1 MAVEPMNV
9 NYKLITAADDLPQI
23 AAELRGEPAIG
34 LDTETTG
41 LDPHTSKL
49 RLLQLATPQNSYIF
63 DCFRFKPE
71 QLTPLLEIISAEQPV
86 KIAHNAK
93 FDSKFLLRHLG
104 VRMGGI
110 FDTYLASVLIAAGDE
125 NIRHGL
131 EPVVG
136 RHLDQQLNKDAQLS
150 NWAGEL
156 SQHQLDYAARDAQVL
171 LPLREKLQARLD
183 ESDLLLTA
191 ELEFAAVPS
200 IAAMELAG
208 VFLDVDRWKALLE
221 KMTVQRNAV
230 ADELQQILGAGAAQ
244 MNLFGDPEPVNL
256 DSPAQIKEALARIG
270 IIVEDTRE
278 WTLSK
283 LAADHPVAAKL
294 LEHRGLSKNLSSFG
308 ENILGYIN
316 QATGRLHADFRQ
328 LGTPTG
334 RITTSSPSLQQIP
347 HTAEYRSCFR
357 APAGCKLIVAD
368 YSQIEMRILADFSA
382 DEALL
387 AAFDSGADLHRTT
400 ASQMLGVPLAD
411 ISPRQRE
418 SAKGLNYGLVYGMGA
433 EGLAGRI
440 GSTVKEAEALIDR
453 YFNAYSG
460 VARWLH
466 EAGEIAVRER
476 ASRTASGRLW
486 KYKLDPADR
495 VEQAALRRVGKNT
508 PIQGTSSDIFK
519 RSMRLLDDALRGLN
533 ARIINSIHDELV
545 IECDAAI
552 AEEIKDIVRH
562 EMIAGAKEF
571 LLRVPVEVEAVI
583 SDAWLKK

>member
-1 MAVEPMNV
+1 M
-9 NYKLITAADDLPQI
+9 NYKLITDVEDVPQI
-23 AAELRGEPAIG
+23 AAELRAQPVIG

-49 RLLQLATPQNSYIF
+49 RLLQLATDQNSYIF
-63 DCFRFKPE
+63 DCFRLSPE
-71 QLTPLLEIISAEQPV
+71 QLAPLLEIIAAPQPI

-93 FDSKFLLRHLG
+93 FDWKFLQRHLG
-104 VRMGGI
+104 VRMNGI
-110 FDTYLASVLIAAGDE
+110 FDTYLASVLASAGDE
-125 NIRHGL
+125 NDRHGL

-136 RHLDQQLNKDAQLS
+136 RYLNQSLNKDAQLS

-156 SQHQLDYAARDAQVL
+156 SQHQIQYAARDAQVL
-171 LPLREKLQARLD
+171 VPLREKLQERLG
-183 ESDLLLTA
+183 ELDLLVTA
-191 ELEFAAVPS
+191 ELEFAAVPA
-200 IAAMELAG
+200 IAGMELAG
-208 VFLDVDRWKALLE
+208 VYLDEELWKALLQR
-221 KMTVQRNAV
+221 MTIERDAI
-230 ADELQQILGAGAAQ
+230 ADELQQVLGAGAAQ
-244 MNLFGDPEPVNL
+244 MNLFGEVEPINL
-256 DSPAQIKEALARIG
+256 DSPAQVKEALTRIG
-270 IIVEDTRE
+270 IPVEDTRE

-283 LAADHPVAAKL
+283 LAKDHSVVAQL

-308 ENILGYIN
+308 ANILEYVN
-316 QATGRLHADFRQ
+316 PATGRLHADFRQ

-347 HTAEYRSCFR
+347 HTVEYRSCFR
-357 APAGCKLIVAD
+357 APAGRKLIVAD
-368 YSQIEMRILADFSA
+368 YSQIEMRILSDFSS
-382 DEALL
+382 DQALL
-387 AAFDSGADLHRTT
+387 SAFDSGADLHRTT
-400 ASQMLGVPLAD
+400 ASQMFGVPLAD

-440 GSTVKEAEALIDR
+440 GSSVKEAEGLIER
-453 YFNAYSG
+453 YFDAYSG

-466 EAGEIAVRER
+466 DAAETAVRER
-476 ASRTASGRLW
+476 ASRTASGRMW

-495 VEQAALRRVGKNT
+495 TEQAALRRVGKNT

-519 RSMRLLDDALRGLN
+519 RSMRLLDDSLQGLD
-533 ARIINSIHDELV
+533 AQIVNSIHDELV
-545 IECDAAI
+545 VECDAAI
-552 AEEIKDIVRH
+552 AEEVKEIVRF

>member
-1 MAVEPMNV
+1 MN
-9 NYKLITAADDLPQI
+9 YRLITDAEDVPQI
-23 AAELRGEPAIG
+23 AAELRAQPIIG

-49 RLLQLATPQNSYIF
+49 RLLQLATDQNSYIF
-63 DCFRFKPE
+63 DCFRLSPE
-71 QLTPLLEIISAEQPV
+71 QLAPLLEIITAPQPI

-93 FDSKFLLRHLG
+93 FDWKFLHRHLG
-104 VRMGGI
+104 VRMNGI
-110 FDTYLASVLIAAGDE
+110 FDTYLASVLASAGDE
-125 NIRHGL
+125 NDRHGL

-136 RHLDQQLNKDAQLS
+136 RYLNQSLNKDAQLS

-156 SQHQLDYAARDAQVL
+156 SQHQIQYAARDAQVL
-171 LPLREKLQARLD
+171 VPLREKLQDKLAEL
-183 ESDLLLTA
+183 DLLVTA
-191 ELEFAAVPS
+191 ELEFAAVPA
-200 IAAMELAG
+200 IAGMELAG
-208 VFLDVDRWKALLE
+208 VYLDEELWKALLQR
-221 KMTVQRNAV
+221 MTVERDAI
-230 ADELQQILGAGAAQ
+230 ADELQQVLGAGAAQ
-244 MNLFGDPEPVNL
+244 MNLFGEVEPINL
-256 DSPAQIKEALARIG
+256 DSPAQVKEALTRIG
-270 IIVEDTRE
+270 IPVEDTRE

-283 LAADHPVAAKL
+283 LAKDHPIVAKL

-308 ENILGYIN
+308 ANILEYVN
-316 QATGRLHADFRQ
+316 PATGRLHADFRQ

-347 HTAEYRSCFR
+347 HTVEYRSCFR
-357 APAGCKLIVAD
+357 APAGRKLIVAD
-368 YSQIEMRILADFSA
+368 YSQIEMRILADFSS
-382 DEALL
+382 DQALL
-387 AAFDSGADLHRTT
+387 NAFDSGADLHRTT
-400 ASQMLGVPLAD
+400 ASQMFGVPLAD

-440 GSTVKEAEALIDR
+440 GSSVKEAEGLIER
-453 YFNAYSG
+453 YFDAYSG

-466 EAGEIAVRER
+466 DAAETAVRER

-495 VEQAALRRVGKNT
+495 TEQAALRRVGKNA

-519 RSMRLLDDALRGLN
+519 RSMRLLDDSLQGLN
-533 ARIINSIHDELV
+533 ALIVNSIHDELV
-545 IECDAAI
+545 VECDAAI
-552 AEEIKDIVRH
+552 AEEVKEIVRF